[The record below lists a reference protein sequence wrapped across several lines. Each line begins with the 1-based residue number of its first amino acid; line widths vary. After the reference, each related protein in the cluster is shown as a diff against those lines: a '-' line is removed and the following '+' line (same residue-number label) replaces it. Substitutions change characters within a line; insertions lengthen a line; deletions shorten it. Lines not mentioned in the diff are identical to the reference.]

1 MLPQITPVTRNII
14 ILNVIFYVV
23 SNFISYPLLYDKFSG
38 FFPLSPNFESWQII
52 THMFMHSSFREPG
65 GTLFNII
72 FNMFTLYSF
81 GPVLEQ
87 VLGQKKFIILYFA
100 AGLGGF
106 VLFNL
111 WNYYEVSQL
120 TNYLTSQ
127 GFNVH
132 DVYKTVDTS
141 QIQYYPKFSDKEGID
156 SSARQLFAILKT
168 PMVGAS
174 GAIFGIIAAFSTL
187 FPDAKLMFLFI
198 PFPIKAKY
206 LTPII
211 IAVSIFLGFRQFS
224 GDNIAHFAHLGGA
237 LIGFLF
243 VWNWKKNRDRIQ

>member
-1 MLPQITPVTRNII
+1 MFPQLTPVTRNII
-14 ILNVIFYVV
+14 ILNVIFFVGT
-23 SNFISYPLLYDKFSG
+23 LLLPKLNINIDALLAGY
-38 FFPLSPNFESWQII
+38 FPLSPNFRSWQII
-52 THMFMHSSFREPG
+52 THMFMHGS
-65 GTLFNII
+65 IMHI
-72 FNMFTLYSF
+72 VFNMLTLYSF

-106 VLFNL
+106 ALYNI
-111 WNYYEVSQL
+111 WNYVEVSQL
-120 TNYLTSQ
+120 TNFLNSQ
-127 GFNVH
+127 AYDIHEIYKYADINYSGEMPISSNSEAVRDSAQSLFN
-132 DVYKTVDTS
+132 
-141 QIQYYPKFSDKEGID
+141 
-156 SSARQLFAILKT
+156 ILRT

-187 FPDAKLMFLFI
+187 FPDAKLMFMFI

-211 IAVSIFLGFRQFS
+211 IVVSLFLGFRQFS

>member
-1 MLPQITPVTRNII
+1 
-14 ILNVIFYVV
+14 
-23 SNFISYPLLYDKFSG
+23 
-38 FFPLSPNFESWQII
+38 
-52 THMFMHSSFREPG
+52 MH
-65 GTLFNII
+65 II

-106 VLFNL
+106 LLFNL

-120 TNYLTSQ
+120 TNYLISQ
-127 GFNVH
+127 GFDVH
-132 DVYKTVDTS
+132 EVYKTVDTS
-141 QIQYYPKFSDKEGID
+141 QIQYYPQFSDEEGID

-187 FPDAKLMFLFI
+187 FPDAKLMFMFI

-211 IAVSIFLGFRQFS
+211 IAVSIFLGLRQFS
-224 GDNIAHFAHLGGA
+224 GDNVAHFAHLGGA
-237 LIGFLF
+237 LIGYLF
-243 VWNWKKNRDRIQ
+243 VLNFKKNRDRIQ

>member
-1 MLPQITPVTRNII
+1 MFPQITPVTRNII
-14 ILNVIFYVV
+14 ILNVIFFVATYLLRYA
-23 SNFISYPLLYDKFSG
+23 NINLTPLLAGY
-38 FFPLSPNFESWQII
+38 FPLSPNFNSWQII
-52 THMFMHSSFREPG
+52 THMFMHGS
-65 GTLFNII
+65 IMHI
-72 FNMFTLYSF
+72 VFNMLTLYSF

-106 VLFNL
+106 ALYNI
-111 WNYYEVSQL
+111 WNYVEVSQL
-120 TNYLTSQ
+120 TNFLNSKAYDIHEIYKYADINYSGEMPISSDSEAVRESAQKL
-127 GFNVH
+127 FN
-132 DVYKTVDTS
+132 
-141 QIQYYPKFSDKEGID
+141 
-156 SSARQLFAILKT
+156 ILRT

-187 FPDAKLMFLFI
+187 FPDAKLMFMFI

-211 IAVSIFLGFRQFS
+211 IVVSLFLGIGQFS

>member
-1 MLPQITPVTRNII
+1 MFPQITPVTRNII
-14 ILNVIFYVV
+14 ILNVIFFVAT
-23 SNFISYPLLYDKFSG
+23 FLLTNANINLEALLAGY
-38 FFPLSPNFESWQII
+38 FPLSPNFKSWQII
-52 THMFMHSSFREPG
+52 THMFMHGS
-65 GTLFNII
+65 IMHI
-72 FNMFTLYSF
+72 VFNMFTLYSF

-106 VLFNL
+106 ALYNI

-120 TNYLTSQ
+120 TSFLNSQ
-127 GFNVH
+127 AY
-132 DVYKTVDTS
+132 DIQEIYKYADNHYS
-141 QIQYYPKFSDKEGID
+141 GEMPINSDSEAVRDAAQK
-156 SSARQLFAILKT
+156 LFIILKT

-174 GAIFGIIAAFSTL
+174 GAIFGVIAAFSTL

-198 PFPIKAKY
+198 PYPIKAKY

-211 IAVSIFLGFRQFS
+211 IVISIFLGFGQFS

>member
-14 ILNVIFYVV
+14 ILNVIFFAATFLLT
-23 SNFISYPLLYDKFSG
+23 NINLNLEPLLAGY
-38 FFPLSPNFESWQII
+38 FPLSPNFRSWQII
-52 THMFMHSSFREPG
+52 THMFMHGS
-65 GTLFNII
+65 IMHI
-72 FNMFTLYSF
+72 VFNMFTLYSF

-106 VLFNL
+106 ALYNI

-120 TNYLTSQ
+120 TGFLNSQAYDIHEIYKYADNNYFGEMPISS
-127 GFNVH
+127 NSEAVR
-132 DVYKTVDTS
+132 
-141 QIQYYPKFSDKEGID
+141 D
-156 SSARQLFAILKT
+156 SAQKLFTILKT

-174 GAIFGIIAAFSTL
+174 GAIFGVIAAFSTL

-211 IAVSIFLGFRQFS
+211 IVVSIFLGFRQFS

>member
-1 MLPQITPVTRNII
+1 MFPQITPVTRNII
-14 ILNVIFYVV
+14 ILNVIFFAATFLLP
-23 SNFISYPLLYDKFSG
+23 NIEPLLAGY
-38 FFPLSPNFESWQII
+38 FPLSPNFKSWQII
-52 THMFMHSSFREPG
+52 THMFMHGS
-65 GTLFNII
+65 IMHI
-72 FNMFTLYSF
+72 VFNMFTLYSF

-106 VLFNL
+106 ALYNI

-120 TNYLTSQ
+120 TNSLVSQ
-127 GFNVH
+127 GFDLH
-132 DVYKTVDTS
+132 DIYKTIDYSTPE
-141 QIQYYPKFSDKEGID
+141 YYPNFSSNEAVTADAQKLY
-156 SSARQLFAILKT
+156 RILKT

-187 FPDAKLMFLFI
+187 FPDAKLMFMFI

-211 IAVSIFLGFRQFS
+211 IAVSIFLGFGQFS

>member
-1 MLPQITPVTRNII
+1 MFPQITPVTRNII
-14 ILNVIFYVV
+14 ILNVIFYIV
-23 SNFISYPLLYDKFSG
+23 SNFVSYPLLYNMLSG
-38 FFPLSPNFESWQII
+38 YFPLSPNFESWQIV

-65 GTLFNII
+65 GTLLHII

-106 VLFNL
+106 LLFNL
-111 WNYYEVSQL
+111 WNYYEVSQI

-127 GFNVH
+127 GFDVH
-132 DVYKTVDTS
+132 EVYKTVDTS
-141 QIQYYPKFSDKEGID
+141 QIQYYPQFSDNEAID
-156 SSARQLFAILKT
+156 SSARELFAILKT

-187 FPDAKLMFLFI
+187 FPDAKLMFMFI

-211 IAVSIFLGFRQFS
+211 IVVSIVLGFGQFS

-237 LIGFLF
+237 LIGFLYIR
-243 VWNWKKNRDRIQ
+243 NWKKHRDRIQ

>member
-1 MLPQITPVTRNII
+1 MFPQLTPVTRNII
-14 ILNVIFYVV
+14 ILNVIFFVATYLLRYA
-23 SNFISYPLLYDKFSG
+23 NINLMPLLAGY
-38 FFPLSPNFESWQII
+38 FPLSPNFNSWQII
-52 THMFMHSSFREPG
+52 THMFMHG
-65 GTLFNII
+65 GFMHIV

-106 VLFNL
+106 ALYNI

-120 TNYLTSQ
+120 TSFLNSQ
-127 GFNVH
+127 GFDIH
-132 DVYKTVDTS
+132 QIYKTVDTS
-141 QIQYYPKFSDKEGID
+141 YIEYYPNFS
-156 SSARQLFAILKT
+156 SSEIINEKAQNLFAILKT

-187 FPDAKLMFLFI
+187 FPDAKLMFMFI
-198 PFPIKAKY
+198 PFPVKAKY

-211 IAVSIFLGFRQFS
+211 IVVSLFLGIGQFS

>member
-14 ILNVIFYVV
+14 ILNVIFFAATFFLKY
-23 SNFISYPLLYDKFSG
+23 SNINIEPLLAGY
-38 FFPLSPNFESWQII
+38 FPLSPNFNSWQII
-52 THMFMHSSFREPG
+52 THMFMHG
-65 GTLFNII
+65 GLMHIV

-106 VLFNL
+106 ALYNI
-111 WNYYEVSQL
+111 WNYYEVTQL
-120 TNYLTSQ
+120 TSFLNSQ
-127 GFNVH
+127 TYDIHEIYKYADIYYSGEMPISSNSEAVRDSAQKLFN
-132 DVYKTVDTS
+132 
-141 QIQYYPKFSDKEGID
+141 
-156 SSARQLFAILKT
+156 ILRT

-174 GAIFGIIAAFSTL
+174 GAIFGIVAAFSTL

-206 LTPII
+206 LTPVII
-211 IAVSIFLGFRQFS
+211 VVSIFLGLRQFS
-224 GDNIAHFAHLGGA
+224 GDNIAHFAHIGGA
-237 LIGFLF
+237 LIGYLF
-243 VWNWKKNRDRIQ
+243 VANWKKNRDRIQ

>member
-1 MLPQITPVTRNII
+1 MFSQITPVTRNII
-14 ILNVIFYVV
+14 ILNVIFFVG
-23 SNFISYPLLYDKFSG
+23 SFLLANANINLKPLLAGY
-38 FFPLSPNFESWQII
+38 FPLSPNFRSWQII
-52 THMFMHSSFREPG
+52 THMFMHGSI
-65 GTLFNII
+65 LHIA
-72 FNMFTLYSF
+72 FNMMTLWSF

-106 VLFNL
+106 ALYNI

-120 TNYLTSQ
+120 TSFLNSQAYDIHEIYKYADNNYA
-127 GFNVH
+127 GEMP
-132 DVYKTVDTS
+132 
-141 QIQYYPKFSDKEGID
+141 I
-156 SSARQLFAILKT
+156 SSNSEAVREAAQKLFIILKT

-174 GAIFGIIAAFSTL
+174 GAIFGVIAAFSTL

-211 IAVSIFLGFRQFS
+211 IAVSIFLGFGQFS

>member
-1 MLPQITPVTRNII
+1 MFPQITPVTRNII
-14 ILNVIFYVV
+14 ILNVIFFAATFLLT
-23 SNFISYPLLYDKFSG
+23 NINLNLEPLLAGY
-38 FFPLSPNFESWQII
+38 FPLSPNFRSWQIV
-52 THMFMHSSFREPG
+52 THMFMHGS
-65 GTLFNII
+65 IMHI
-72 FNMFTLYSF
+72 VFNMFTLYSF

-106 VLFNL
+106 ALYNI

-120 TNYLTSQ
+120 TSFLKSQAFDIHEIYKYADNNYSGEMPINSNSEAVRDAAQ
-127 GFNVH
+127 
-132 DVYKTVDTS
+132 K
-141 QIQYYPKFSDKEGID
+141 
-156 SSARQLFAILKT
+156 LFVILKT

-187 FPDAKLMFLFI
+187 FPDAKLMFMFI

-211 IAVSIFLGFRQFS
+211 IAVSIFLGLRQFS

-237 LIGFLF
+237 LIGYLF
-243 VWNWKKNRDRIQ
+243 VLNFKKNRDRIQ

>member
-1 MLPQITPVTRNII
+1 MFPQITPVTRNII
-14 ILNVIFYVV
+14 ILNVIF
-23 SNFISYPLLYDKFSG
+23 FAATFLLGNLNLEALLAGY
-38 FFPLSPNFESWQII
+38 FPLSPNFRSWQII
-52 THMFMHSSFREPG
+52 THMFMHGS
-65 GTLFNII
+65 IMHI
-72 FNMFTLYSF
+72 VFNMFTLYSF

-106 VLFNL
+106 VLFNM

-127 GFNVH
+127 GFDIH
-132 DVYKTVDTS
+132 DVYKTVDTR
-141 QIQYYPKFSDKEGID
+141 QIKYYPQFSDKEGID
-156 SSARQLFAILKT
+156 SSARELFAILKT

-187 FPDAKLMFLFI
+187 FPDAKLMFMFI

-211 IAVSIFLGFRQFS
+211 IAVSIFLGLRQFS

-237 LIGFLF
+237 LIGYLF
-243 VWNWKKNRDRIQ
+243 VLNFKKNRDRIQ

>member
-1 MLPQITPVTRNII
+1 MFPQLTPVTKSII
-14 ILNVIFYVV
+14 IINAIFFVGVILLQNLNI
-23 SNFISYPLLYDKFSG
+23 NIEALLAGY
-38 FFPLSPNFESWQII
+38 FPLSPNFRSWQIV
-52 THMFMHSSFREPG
+52 THMFMHGSFMHI
-65 GTLFNII
+65 L

-106 VLFNL
+106 ALYNM

-120 TNYLTSQ
+120 TNFLSTKGFDIHEIYKYADINYSGDRPINSNDPQVIEASQELFNKLTT
-127 GFNVH
+127 
-132 DVYKTVDTS
+132 K
-141 QIQYYPKFSDKEGID
+141 
-156 SSARQLFAILKT
+156 
-168 PMVGAS
+168 MVGAS
-174 GAIFGIIAAFSTL
+174 GAIFGIVAAFSTL

-211 IAVSIFLGFRQFS
+211 IAVSVFLGLRQFS
-224 GDNIAHFAHLGGA
+224 GDNIAHFAHIGGA
-237 LIGFLF
+237 LIGYLF
-243 VWNWKKNRDRIQ
+243 VLNFKKNRDRIQ

>member
-1 MLPQITPVTRNII
+1 MFPQITPVTRNII
-14 ILNVIFYVV
+14 ILNVIFFVATFLLRYA
-23 SNFISYPLLYDKFSG
+23 NIDLGPLLAGY
-38 FFPLSPNFESWQII
+38 FPLSPNFNSWQII
-52 THMFMHSSFREPG
+52 THMFMHG
-65 GTLFNII
+65 GLMHIV

-106 VLFNL
+106 ALYNI

-120 TNYLTSQ
+120 TSFLNSQAYDIHEIYKYADINYSGEMPISSNSEAVRDSAQKL
-127 GFNVH
+127 FN
-132 DVYKTVDTS
+132 
-141 QIQYYPKFSDKEGID
+141 
-156 SSARQLFAILKT
+156 ILRT

-174 GAIFGIIAAFSTL
+174 GAIFGIVAAFSTL

-198 PFPIKAKY
+198 PYPIKAKY

-211 IAVSIFLGFRQFS
+211 IAVSIFLGLRQFS
-224 GDNIAHFAHLGGA
+224 GDNIAHFAHIGGA
-237 LIGFLF
+237 LIGYLF
-243 VWNWKKNRDRIQ
+243 VYNFKKNRDRIQ

>member
-1 MLPQITPVTRNII
+1 MFPQLTPVTRNII
-14 ILNVIFYVV
+14 IINIIFYVV
-23 SNFISYPLLYDKFSG
+23 SNFISYPLLYDKLSG
-38 FFPLSPNFESWQII
+38 YFPLSPNFESWQIV

-65 GTLFNII
+65 GTLFHII
-72 FNMFTLYSF
+72 FNMLTLYSF

-106 VLFNL
+106 LLFNI

-120 TNYLTSQ
+120 TTFLTSQ
-127 GFNVH
+127 GFDIH
-132 DVYKTVDTS
+132 EVYKTVDTT
-141 QIQYYPKFSDKEGID
+141 QIKYYPNFSDNEEINNL
-156 SSARQLFAILKT
+156 AQQLFAILKT

-174 GAIFGIIAAFSTL
+174 GAIFGVIAAFSTL
-187 FPDAKLMFLFI
+187 FPDAKLIFMFI

-211 IAVSIFLGFRQFS
+211 IVVSLFLGFGQFS

-237 LIGFLF
+237 LIGFLYI
-243 VWNWKKNRDRIQ
+243 WNWKKYRDRIQ